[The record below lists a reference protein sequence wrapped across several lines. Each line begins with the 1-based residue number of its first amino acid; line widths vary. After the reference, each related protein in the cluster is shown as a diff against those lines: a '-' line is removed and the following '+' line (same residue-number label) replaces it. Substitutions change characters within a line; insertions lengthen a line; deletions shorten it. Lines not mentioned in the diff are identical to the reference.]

1 MKSVF
6 AKTDGISERNKSCVA
21 MDVQSIYAARSLPRA
36 ELPAAVAE
44 MISRLKLSFKP
55 VYRKPYQAP
64 VNRRPREEAVN
75 WRETALVDVV
85 RKVREKD
92 DADYDAVSG
101 AINKLSK
108 ANYAKLSGEVLGFLA
123 KRDGLFRLRVTTL
136 LFDRGIRQPF
146 FAPMLADLY
155 VDLSK
160 ANADVAGDLSIQLQM
175 VDVLYDTGNVTM
187 IPSSEDPGYDAA
199 VIAWTKQKELKRGF
213 AVYLAELY
221 SRGLVPQETMLKD
234 VSDVLDDL
242 RESIK
247 TPKSKVKE
255 EHVDALVRFVFAV
268 AAKVDIRTRIRELLA
283 LPKAETPNLTMKS
296 RFSLEDSLKKFV

>member
-6 AKTDGISERNKSCVA
+6 AKTDGIFPLEKSSVA
-21 MDVQSIYAARSLPRA
+21 MDVQSIYAARTLPRA
-36 ELPAAVAE
+36 ELPQSILDT
-44 MISRLKLSFKP
+44 ISRLKLSFKP
-55 VYRKPYQAP
+55 LYRKPYQAP
-64 VNRRPREEAVN
+64 THRRPKEETSN
-75 WRETALVDVV
+75 WRETVLVEMV

-92 DADYDAVSG
+92 DPEYDTVSS

-108 ANYAKLSGEVLGFLA
+108 QNSAKLTAEVLTLIG

-136 LFDRGIRQPF
+136 LFDRSIRQPF
-146 FAPMLADLY
+146 FAPLLADLY
-155 VDLSK
+155 RDIVK
-160 ANADVAGDLSIQLQM
+160 ACPDAAGDLSIQLQM

-187 IPSSEDPGYDAA
+187 IPSTDDPTYGDA

-221 SRGLVPQETMLKD
+221 SRGLVPQETMTQYVTSMLE
-234 VSDVLDDL
+234 DL
-242 RESIK
+242 QESVRA
-247 TPKSKVKE
+247 PKSGVKE

-268 AAKVDIRTRIRELLA
+268 SSKVDIRTQVRALLA
-283 LPKAETPNLTMKS
+283 LPRTETPNLIMKS

>member
-1 MKSVF
+1 
-6 AKTDGISERNKSCVA
+6 
-21 MDVQSIYAARSLPRA
+21 MDIQSIYAARSLPRA
-36 ELPAAVAE
+36 ELPTAIADI
-44 MISRLKLSFKP
+44 ISRLKLSFKP
-55 VYRKPYQAP
+55 VYRKPYAP
-64 VNRRPREEAVN
+64 PTHRRKQEDPTN
-75 WRETALVDVV
+75 WRETVLVDMV

-92 DADYDAVSG
+92 DPEYDAVSS

-108 ANYAKLSGEVLGFLA
+108 ANYAKLSGEVMALLG

-146 FAPMLADLY
+146 FAPILADLY
-155 VDLSK
+155 RDLAK
-160 ANADVAGDLSIQLQM
+160 ATPEASGDLSIQLQM

-187 IPSSEDPGYDAA
+187 IPSTDDPTYADA

-221 SRGLVPQETMLKD
+221 SRGLVPQETMTQYVTSMLE
-234 VSDVLDDL
+234 DL
-242 RESIK
+242 QESVRA
-247 TPKSKVKE
+247 PKSGVKE

-268 AAKVDIRTRIRELLA
+268 ASKVDIRTQVKALLA
-283 LPKAETPNLTMKS
+283 LPRTETPNLIMKS

>member
-1 MKSVF
+1 
-6 AKTDGISERNKSCVA
+6 
-21 MDVQSIYAARSLPRA
+21 MDIQSIYAARSLPRA
-36 ELPAAVAE
+36 ELAPAIAE
-44 MISRLKLSFKP
+44 IISRLKLSFKP
-55 VYRKPYQAP
+55 IYRKPYVAP
-64 VNRRPREEAVN
+64 RRKEEATN

-108 ANYAKLSGEVLGFLA
+108 ANYAKLSGEVLGFVA

-146 FAPMLADLY
+146 FAPILADLY
-155 VDLSK
+155 ADLSK

-187 IPSSEDPGYDAA
+187 IPSSEDPTYGDA

-213 AVYLAELY
+213 AVYLTELY
-221 SRGLVPQETMLKD
+221 TRGLVPQETMAKD
-234 VSDVLDDL
+234 VSDVLEDL
-242 RESIK
+242 REGSK
-247 TPKSKVKE
+247 TPKSSIKE
-255 EHVDALVRFVFAV
+255 EHVDALVRFVFVV
-268 AAKVDIRTRIRELLA
+268 AGKVDIRARIREVLA

-296 RFSLEDSLKKFV
+296 RFSLEDALKKFV

>member
-1 MKSVF
+1 
-6 AKTDGISERNKSCVA
+6 

-36 ELPAAVAE
+36 EIPQSVLDT
-44 MISRLKLSFKP
+44 ISRLKLSFKP
-55 VYRKPYQAP
+55 VYRKPYVAP
-64 VNRRPREEAVN
+64 RRKQEDPSN

-92 DADYDAVSG
+92 DPDYDAVSS
-101 AINKLSK
+101 AMNKLSK
-108 ANYAKLSGEVLGFLA
+108 ANAAKLTGEILALLG

-136 LFDRGIRQPF
+136 LFDRSIRQPF
-146 FAPMLADLY
+146 FAPILADLY
-155 VDLSK
+155 AELVK
-160 ANADVAGDLSIQLQM
+160 AVPDAAGDLSLQLQM

-187 IPSSEDPGYDAA
+187 IPSADDPGYDAA

-221 SRGLVPQETMLKD
+221 SRGLVPQETMTTY
-234 VSDVLDDL
+234 VTGILDDL
-242 RESIK
+242 QESVK

-268 AAKVDIRTRIRELLA
+268 AGKVDLRARVRELLA
-283 LPKAETPNLTMKS
+283 LPRTETPNLTMKS
-296 RFSLEDSLKKFV
+296 RFSLEDALKKFV

>member
-1 MKSVF
+1 
-6 AKTDGISERNKSCVA
+6 

>member
-1 MKSVF
+1 
-6 AKTDGISERNKSCVA
+6 
-21 MDVQSIYAARSLPRA
+21 MDVQSIYAARALPRA
-36 ELPAAVAE
+36 ELAPALAE
-44 MISRLKLSFKP
+44 TISRLKLSFKP
-55 VYRKPYQAP
+55 VYRKPYQP
-64 VNRRPREEAVN
+64 PQPRRKQEDPVN
-75 WRETALVDVV
+75 WRETVLVDMV

-155 VDLSK
+155 ADLVK
-160 ANADVAGDLSIQLQM
+160 ATADASGDLSLQLQM

-187 IPSSEDPGYDAA
+187 IPSADDPTYAEA

-221 SRGLVPQETMLKD
+221 SRGLVTQESMTRD
-234 VSDVLDDL
+234 VTGMLDDL

-247 TPKSKVKE
+247 TPKSKVRE

-268 AAKVDIRTRIRELLA
+268 AAKVDLRTQVREILA
-283 LPKAETPNLTMKS
+283 LPRAETPNLTMKS
-296 RFSLEDSLKKFV
+296 RFSLEDALKKFV

>member
-92 DADYDAVSG
+92 DADYDAVS
-101 AINKLSK
+101 
-108 ANYAKLSGEVLGFLA
+108 V
-123 KRDGLFRLRVTTL
+123 V
-136 LFDRGIRQPF
+136 
-146 FAPMLADLY
+146 
-155 VDLSK
+155 
-160 ANADVAGDLSIQLQM
+160 
-175 VDVLYDTGNVTM
+175 
-187 IPSSEDPGYDAA
+187 
-199 VIAWTKQKELKRGF
+199 
-213 AVYLAELY
+213 
-221 SRGLVPQETMLKD
+221 
-234 VSDVLDDL
+234 
-242 RESIK
+242 
-247 TPKSKVKE
+247 
-255 EHVDALVRFVFAV
+255 
-268 AAKVDIRTRIRELLA
+268 
-283 LPKAETPNLTMKS
+283 
-296 RFSLEDSLKKFV
+296 

>member
-1 MKSVF
+1 
-6 AKTDGISERNKSCVA
+6 

-36 ELPAAVAE
+36 ELAPAIAE
-44 MISRLKLSFKP
+44 TISRLKLSFKP
-55 VYRKPYQAP
+55 VYRKPYVAP
-64 VNRRPREEAVN
+64 RRKEEAAN

-92 DADYDAVSG
+92 DADYDAVSS

-108 ANYAKLSGEVLGFLA
+108 ANYAKLSAEVLGLLA

-146 FAPMLADLY
+146 FAPILADLY
-155 VDLSK
+155 SDLVKS
-160 ANADVAGDLSIQLQM
+160 VPESSGDLSIQLQM

-187 IPSSEDPGYDAA
+187 IPSADDPGYDEA

-221 SRGLVPQETMLKD
+221 SRGLVPQETMTTY
-234 VSDVLDDL
+234 VTGMLDDL
-242 RESIK
+242 QESIK

-268 AAKVDIRTRIRELLA
+268 AGKVDMRERVRAILA
-283 LPKAETPNLTMKS
+283 LPRTETPNLTMKS
-296 RFSLEDSLKKFV
+296 RFSLEDALKKFV

>member
-1 MKSVF
+1 
-6 AKTDGISERNKSCVA
+6 

-36 ELPAAVAE
+36 ELAPAIADT
-44 MISRLKLSFKP
+44 ISRLKLSFKP
-55 VYRKPYQAP
+55 VYRKPYVAP
-64 VNRRPREEAVN
+64 RRKEEAAN

-92 DADYDAVSG
+92 DADYDGVSS

-108 ANYAKLSGEVLGFLA
+108 ANYAKLSAEVLGLLA

-146 FAPMLADLY
+146 FAPILADLY
-155 VDLSK
+155 SDLVKS
-160 ANADVAGDLSIQLQM
+160 VPESSGDLSIQLQM

-187 IPSSEDPGYDAA
+187 IPSADDPGYDEA

-221 SRGLVPQETMLKD
+221 SRGLVPQETMTTY
-234 VSDVLDDL
+234 VTGMLDDL
-242 RESIK
+242 QESIK

-268 AAKVDIRTRIRELLA
+268 AGKVDIRTPIRGILA
-283 LPKAETPNLTMKS
+283 LARAETPNLTMKS
-296 RFSLEDSLKKFV
+296 RFSLEDALKKFV

>member
-1 MKSVF
+1 
-6 AKTDGISERNKSCVA
+6 

-36 ELPAAVAE
+36 ELPSGVAE
-44 MISRLKLSFKP
+44 IISRLKLSFKP
-55 VYRKPYQAP
+55 VYRKPYVAP
-64 VNRRPREEAVN
+64 RRKEEASN

-92 DADYDAVSG
+92 DADYDAVSS

-108 ANYAKLSGEVLGFLA
+108 ANAVKLTGEILALLA

-136 LFDRGIRQPF
+136 LFDRSIRQPF
-146 FAPMLADLY
+146 FAPILADLY
-155 VDLSK
+155 AELVKSVPE
-160 ANADVAGDLSIQLQM
+160 AAGDLSIQLQM

-187 IPSSEDPGYDAA
+187 IPSADDPGYDDA

-221 SRGLVPQETMLKD
+221 SRGLVAQETMTTY
-234 VSDVLDDL
+234 VTGMLDDL
-242 RESIK
+242 QESIK

-268 AAKVDIRTRIRELLA
+268 AGKVDMRERIRAILA
-283 LPKAETPNLTMKS
+283 LPRTETPNLTMKS
-296 RFSLEDSLKKFV
+296 RFSLEDAGKKYVGSV

>member
-1 MKSVF
+1 
-6 AKTDGISERNKSCVA
+6 

-36 ELPAAVAE
+36 ELAPAIAE
-44 MISRLKLSFKP
+44 TISRLKLSFKP
-55 VYRKPYQAP
+55 VYRKPYVAP
-64 VNRRPREEAVN
+64 RRKEEAAN

-92 DADYDAVSG
+92 DADYDAVSS

-108 ANYAKLSGEVLGFLA
+108 ANYAKLSAEVLGLLA

-146 FAPMLADLY
+146 FAPILADLY
-155 VDLSK
+155 SDLVKS
-160 ANADVAGDLSIQLQM
+160 VPESSGDLSIQLQM

-187 IPSSEDPGYDAA
+187 IPSADDPGYDEA

-221 SRGLVPQETMLKD
+221 SRGLVPQETMTTY
-234 VSDVLDDL
+234 VTGMLDDL
-242 RESIK
+242 QESIK

-268 AAKVDIRTRIRELLA
+268 AGKVDMRERVRAILA
-283 LPKAETPNLTMKS
+283 LPRPETPNLTMKS
-296 RFSLEDSLKKFV
+296 RFSLEDAQKKYTG

>member
-1 MKSVF
+1 
-6 AKTDGISERNKSCVA
+6 

-36 ELPAAVAE
+36 ELPSGVAE
-44 MISRLKLSFKP
+44 IISRLKLSFKP
-55 VYRKPYQAP
+55 VYRKPYVAP
-64 VNRRPREEAVN
+64 RRKEEASN

-92 DADYDAVSG
+92 DQDYDSVSS

-108 ANYAKLSGEVLGFLA
+108 ANAVKLTGEILALLA

-136 LFDRGIRQPF
+136 LFDRSIRQPF
-146 FAPMLADLY
+146 FAPILADLY
-155 VDLSK
+155 AELVK
-160 ANADVAGDLSIQLQM
+160 AVPEAAGDLSIQLQM

-187 IPSSEDPGYDAA
+187 IPSADDPGYDDA

-221 SRGLVPQETMLKD
+221 SRGLVAQETMTTY
-234 VSDVLDDL
+234 VTGMLDDL
-242 RESIK
+242 QESIK

-268 AAKVDIRTRIRELLA
+268 AGKVDMRERIRGILA
-283 LPKAETPNLTMKS
+283 LPRTETPNLTMKS
-296 RFSLEDSLKKFV
+296 RFSLEDAGKKYVGSV

>member
-1 MKSVF
+1 
-6 AKTDGISERNKSCVA
+6 
-21 MDVQSIYAARSLPRA
+21 
-36 ELPAAVAE
+36 

-55 VYRKPYQAP
+55 VYRKPYVVP
-64 VNRRPREEAVN
+64 RRKEESAN
-75 WRETALVDVV
+75 WRETVLVDVV

-92 DADYDAVSG
+92 DADYDAVSS

-108 ANYAKLSGEVLGFLA
+108 ANYAKLSGEVLGCLG

-146 FAPMLADLY
+146 FAPILADLY
-155 VDLSK
+155 ADLSK

-187 IPSSEDPGYDAA
+187 IPSSEDPGYDEA

-213 AVYLAELY
+213 AVFLAELY
-221 SRGLVPQETMLKD
+221 SRGLVPQETMTTY
-234 VSDVLDDL
+234 VTDVLDDL

-268 AAKVDIRTRIRELLA
+268 AGKVDIRVPIRESLA
-283 LPKAETPNLTMKS
+283 LPRTETPNLTMKS

>member
-1 MKSVF
+1 
-6 AKTDGISERNKSCVA
+6 

-146 FAPMLADLY
+146 FAPILADLY
-155 VDLSK
+155 ADLSK

-187 IPSSEDPGYDAA
+187 IPSADDPGYDAA

-221 SRGLVPQETMLKD
+221 SRGLVPQETMTKD
-234 VSDVLDDL
+234 VSDVLEDL

-268 AAKVDIRTRIRELLA
+268 AAKVDIRQPIRDLLA
-283 LPKAETPNLTMKS
+283 LPKPETPNLTMKS

>member
-1 MKSVF
+1 
-6 AKTDGISERNKSCVA
+6 

-283 LPKAETPNLTMKS
+283 LPKSETPNLTMKS

>member
-1 MKSVF
+1 
-6 AKTDGISERNKSCVA
+6 

-36 ELPAAVAE
+36 ELAPAIADT
-44 MISRLKLSFKP
+44 ISRLKLSFKP

-64 VNRRPREEAVN
+64 VNRRPKEDPGN
-75 WRETALVDVV
+75 WRESVLIDVV

-92 DADYDAVSG
+92 DPDYDAVSG

-108 ANYAKLSGEVLGFLA
+108 ANYAKLTGEILENLA

-146 FAPMLADLY
+146 FAPILADLY

-160 ANADVAGDLSIQLQM
+160 ANADVAGDLSIQVQLF
-175 VDVLYDTGNVTM
+175 DTLYDTGNVTM
-187 IPSSEDPGYDAA
+187 IPSADDPTYDAS

-213 AVYLAELY
+213 AVYLTELY
-221 SRGLVPQETMLKD
+221 SRTLISQETMATYVTAILE
-234 VSDVLDDL
+234 DL
-242 RESIK
+242 RDSVK
-247 TPKSKVKE
+247 TPKSGVKE

-268 AAKVDIRTRIRELLA
+268 AAKVDIRTPIRALLA
-283 LPKAETPNLTMKS
+283 LPRPETPNLTMKS

>member
-1 MKSVF
+1 
-6 AKTDGISERNKSCVA
+6 
-21 MDVQSIYAARSLPRA
+21 MDLQSIYAARSLPRA
-36 ELPAAVAE
+36 ELAPAIAE
-44 MISRLKLSFKP
+44 TISRLKLSFKP
-55 VYRKPYQAP
+55 VYRKPYAAP
-64 VNRRPREEAVN
+64 RRKQEEPVN

-92 DADYDAVSG
+92 DPDYDTVSS

-108 ANYAKLSGEVLGFLA
+108 TNYAKLTAEVLALLG

-136 LFDRGIRQPF
+136 LFDRSIRQPF
-146 FAPMLADLY
+146 FAPILADLY
-155 VDLSK
+155 SDLVK
-160 ANADVAGDLSIQLQM
+160 ANADAAADLSIQLQM

-187 IPSSEDPGYDAA
+187 IPSADDPGYDTA

-221 SRGLVPQETMLKD
+221 SRGLITNDTMANY
-234 VSDVLDDL
+234 VSGMLDDL
-242 RESIK
+242 RESVK

-268 AAKVDIRTRIRELLA
+268 ASKVDIRTSIRDLLA
-283 LPKAETPNLTMKS
+283 LPRAETPNLTMKS
-296 RFSLEDSLKKFV
+296 RFSLEDALKKFV

>member
-1 MKSVF
+1 
-6 AKTDGISERNKSCVA
+6 

-36 ELPAAVAE
+36 ELAPAIADT
-44 MISRLKLSFKP
+44 ISRLKLSFKP

-64 VNRRPREEAVN
+64 AHRRPKEDSGN
-75 WRETALVDVV
+75 WRESVLIDVV

-92 DADYDAVSG
+92 DPDYDAVSS

-108 ANYAKLSGEVLGFLA
+108 ANYAKLTGEILESLA

-146 FAPMLADLY
+146 FAPILADLY
-155 VDLSK
+155 ADLSK
-160 ANADVAGDLSIQLQM
+160 ANADVAGDLSIQVQLF
-175 VDVLYDTGNVTM
+175 DTLYDTGNVTM
-187 IPSSEDPGYDAA
+187 IPSADDPTYDEA

-221 SRGLVPQETMLKD
+221 SRTLISQDTMTTYVTAILE
-234 VSDVLDDL
+234 DL
-242 RESIK
+242 RDSVK

-268 AAKVDIRTRIRELLA
+268 ASKVDIRTPIRDLLA
-283 LPKAETPNLTMKS
+283 LPRTETPNLTMKS
-296 RFSLEDSLKKFV
+296 RFSLEDALKKFV

>member
-1 MKSVF
+1 L
-6 AKTDGISERNKSCVA
+6 APA
-21 MDVQSIYAARSLPRA
+21 LA
-36 ELPAAVAE
+36 ET
-44 MISRLKLSFKP
+44 ISRLKLSFKP
-55 VYRKPYQAP
+55 VYRKPYQP
-64 VNRRPREEAVN
+64 PQPRRKQEDPVN
-75 WRETALVDVV
+75 WRETVLVDMV

-155 VDLSK
+155 ADLVK
-160 ANADVAGDLSIQLQM
+160 ATADASGDLSLQLQM

-187 IPSSEDPGYDAA
+187 IPSADDPTYAEA

-221 SRGLVPQETMLKD
+221 SRGLVTQESMTRD
-234 VSDVLDDL
+234 VTGMLDDL

-247 TPKSKVKE
+247 TPKSKVRE

-268 AAKVDIRTRIRELLA
+268 AAKVDLRTQVREILA
-283 LPKAETPNLTMKS
+283 LPRAETPNLTMKS
-296 RFSLEDSLKKFV
+296 RFSLEDALKKFV

>member
-1 MKSVF
+1 
-6 AKTDGISERNKSCVA
+6 

-36 ELPAAVAE
+36 EIPQSVLDT
-44 MISRLKLSFKP
+44 ISRLKLSFKP
-55 VYRKPYQAP
+55 VYRKPYVAP
-64 VNRRPREEAVN
+64 RRKEEASN

-92 DADYDAVSG
+92 DADYDAVSS

-108 ANYAKLSGEVLGFLA
+108 ANFAKLTGEILAFLA

-136 LFDRGIRQPF
+136 LFDRSIRQPF
-146 FAPMLADLY
+146 FAPILADLY
-155 VDLSK
+155 AELVK
-160 ANADVAGDLSIQLQM
+160 ANADAAADLSLQLQM

-187 IPSSEDPGYDAA
+187 IPSADDPGYDEA

-221 SRGLVPQETMLKD
+221 SRELIAKETMTTY
-234 VSDVLDDL
+234 VTGMLDDL
-242 RESIK
+242 QESIK

-268 AAKVDIRTRIRELLA
+268 SSKVDIRQEVRALLA
-283 LPKAETPNLTMKS
+283 VPRTETPNLTMKS
-296 RFSLEDSLKKFV
+296 RFSLEDSTKKFC

>member
-1 MKSVF
+1 
-6 AKTDGISERNKSCVA
+6 

-36 ELPAAVAE
+36 ELPPAIAE
-44 MISRLKLSFKP
+44 IISRLKLSFKP
-55 VYRKPYQAP
+55 VYRKPYVAP
-64 VNRRPREEAVN
+64 RRKQEDPSN
-75 WRETALVDVV
+75 WRETVLVDMV

-92 DADYDAVSG
+92 DQDYDSVSS

-108 ANYAKLSGEVLGFLA
+108 ANSAKLTAEILGFLG

-136 LFDRGIRQPF
+136 LFDRSIRQPF
-146 FAPMLADLY
+146 FAPLLADLY
-155 VDLSK
+155 AELVK
-160 ANADVAGDLSIQLQM
+160 AVPESSGDLSIQLQM

-187 IPSSEDPGYDAA
+187 IPSADDPGYDAA

-221 SRGLVPQETMLKD
+221 SRGLVPQETMTTY
-234 VSDVLDDL
+234 VTGMLDDL
-242 RESIK
+242 KESIK

-268 AAKVDIRTRIRELLA
+268 ASKVDIRAPIREILA
-283 LPKAETPNLTMKS
+283 LPRTETPNLTMKS

>member
-1 MKSVF
+1 
-6 AKTDGISERNKSCVA
+6 

-36 ELPAAVAE
+36 ELAPAIADT
-44 MISRLKLSFKP
+44 ISRLKLSFKP
-55 VYRKPYQAP
+55 VYRKPYVAP
-64 VNRRPREEAVN
+64 RRKEEAAN

-92 DADYDAVSG
+92 DADYDAVSS

-108 ANYAKLSGEVLGFLA
+108 ANYAKLSAEVQGLLA

-146 FAPMLADLY
+146 FAPILADLY
-155 VDLSK
+155 SDLVKS
-160 ANADVAGDLSIQLQM
+160 VPESSGDLSIQLQM

-187 IPSSEDPGYDAA
+187 IPSADDPGYDEA

-221 SRGLVPQETMLKD
+221 SRGLVPQETMTTY
-234 VSDVLDDL
+234 VTGMLDDL
-242 RESIK
+242 QESIK

-268 AAKVDIRTRIRELLA
+268 AGKVDLRVRVREILA
-283 LPKAETPNLTMKS
+283 LPRTETPNLTMKS
-296 RFSLEDSLKKFV
+296 RFSLEDALKKFV

>member
-1 MKSVF
+1 
-6 AKTDGISERNKSCVA
+6 
-21 MDVQSIYAARSLPRA
+21 MDVPSIYAARSLPRV
-36 ELPAAVAE
+36 ELSQSILDT
-44 MISRLKLSFKP
+44 ISRLKLSFKP
-55 VYRKPYQAP
+55 IFRKPYQP
-64 VNRRPREEAVN
+64 PRRKEETPN

-92 DADYDAVSG
+92 DPDYDAVSS

-108 ANYAKLSGEVLGFLA
+108 ANYAKLTAEVLGFLA

-146 FAPMLADLY
+146 FAPILADLY
-155 VDLSK
+155 ADLAK
-160 ANADVAGDLSIQLQM
+160 ANADVVGDLSIQLQM

-187 IPSSEDPGYDAA
+187 IPSADDPGYDAA

-213 AVYLAELY
+213 AVYLTELY
-221 SRGLVPQETMLKD
+221 SRGLVPQETMTKD
-234 VSDVLDDL
+234 VSDVLEDL
-242 RESIK
+242 RESVK

-268 AAKVDIRTRIRELLA
+268 AGKVDIRVPIRELLA
-283 LPKAETPNLTMKS
+283 LPRAESPNLTMKS
-296 RFSLEDSLKKFV
+296 RFSLEDALKKFV

>member
-1 MKSVF
+1 
-6 AKTDGISERNKSCVA
+6 

-36 ELPAAVAE
+36 ELSPAIAE
-44 MISRLKLSFKP
+44 VISRLKLSFKP
-55 VYRKPYQAP
+55 VYRKPYVVP
-64 VNRRPREEAVN
+64 RRKPEEPVN
-75 WRETALVDVV
+75 WRETVLVDMV

-92 DADYDAVSG
+92 DADYDAVSS

-108 ANYAKLSGEVLGFLA
+108 ANYAKLSGEVMTLLA

-146 FAPMLADLY
+146 FAPILADLY
-155 VDLSK
+155 SDLVKAVPEAAPDLS
-160 ANADVAGDLSIQLQM
+160 LQLQM

-187 IPSSEDPGYDAA
+187 IPSSEDPGYDTA

-221 SRGLVPQETMLKD
+221 SRGLVPQETMMTY
-234 VSDVLDDL
+234 VSGILDDL
-242 RESIK
+242 QESVK
-247 TPKSKVKE
+247 TPKSGVKE

-268 AAKVDIRTRIRELLA
+268 AAKVDIRPPIRGLLA
-283 LPKAETPNLTMKS
+283 LPRTQTPNLTMKS

>member
-1 MKSVF
+1 
-6 AKTDGISERNKSCVA
+6 
-21 MDVQSIYAARSLPRA
+21 MDIQSIYAARSLPRA
-36 ELPAAVAE
+36 ELAPATAE
-44 MISRLKLSFKP
+44 IISRLKLSFKP
-55 VYRKPYQAP
+55 IYRKPYVAP
-64 VNRRPREEAVN
+64 RRKEEATN

-108 ANYAKLSGEVLGFLA
+108 ANYAKLSGEVLGFVA

-146 FAPMLADLY
+146 FAPILADLY
-155 VDLSK
+155 TDLSK

-187 IPSSEDPGYDAA
+187 IPSSEDPTYGDA

-213 AVYLAELY
+213 AVYLTELY
-221 SRGLVPQETMLKD
+221 TRGLVPQETMSKD
-234 VSDVLDDL
+234 VSDVLEDL
-242 RESIK
+242 REGSK
-247 TPKSKVKE
+247 TPKSSIKE
-255 EHVDALVRFVFAV
+255 EHVDALVRFVFVV
-268 AAKVDIRTRIRELLA
+268 AGKVDIRARIREVLA

-296 RFSLEDSLKKFV
+296 RFSLEDALKKFV

>member
-1 MKSVF
+1 L
-6 AKTDGISERNKSCVA
+6 A
-21 MDVQSIYAARSLPRA
+21 
-36 ELPAAVAE
+36 PAIADT
-44 MISRLKLSFKP
+44 ISRLKLSFKP
-55 VYRKPYQAP
+55 VYRKPYVAP
-64 VNRRPREEAVN
+64 RRKEEAAN

-92 DADYDAVSG
+92 DADYDGVSS

-108 ANYAKLSGEVLGFLA
+108 ANYAKLSAEVLGLLA

-146 FAPMLADLY
+146 FAPILADLY
-155 VDLSK
+155 SDLVKS
-160 ANADVAGDLSIQLQM
+160 VPESSGDLSIQLQM

-187 IPSSEDPGYDAA
+187 IPSADDPGYDEA

-221 SRGLVPQETMLKD
+221 SRGLVPQETMTTY
-234 VSDVLDDL
+234 VTGMLDDL
-242 RESIK
+242 QESIK

-268 AAKVDIRTRIRELLA
+268 AGKVDLRVRVREILA
-283 LPKAETPNLTMKS
+283 LPRTETPNLTMKS
-296 RFSLEDSLKKFV
+296 RFSLEDAVKKFV

>member
-1 MKSVF
+1 
-6 AKTDGISERNKSCVA
+6 

-36 ELPAAVAE
+36 ELPPAVAE

-55 VYRKPYQAP
+55 LYRKPYAAP
-64 VNRRPREEAVN
+64 RRKEEPVN

-92 DADYDAVSG
+92 DADYDAVSS

-108 ANYAKLSGEVLGFLA
+108 ANYAKLSGEILTLLA

-155 VDLSK
+155 VDLVK
-160 ANADVAGDLSIQLQM
+160 ASADAAGDLSIQLQM

-221 SRGLVPQETMLKD
+221 SRGLVPQETMATY
-234 VSDVLDDL
+234 VSGILDDL
-242 RESIK
+242 QESIK

-268 AAKVDIRTRIRELLA
+268 AAKVDIRTPIRTLLA
-283 LPKAETPNLTMKS
+283 LPKPETPNLAMKS

>member
-1 MKSVF
+1 
-6 AKTDGISERNKSCVA
+6 
-21 MDVQSIYAARSLPRA
+21 MDVQSIYAARALPRA
-36 ELPAAVAE
+36 ELAAAIAE
-44 MISRLKLSFKP
+44 TISRLKLSFKP
-55 VYRKPYQAP
+55 VYRKPYVAP
-64 VNRRPREEAVN
+64 RRKEEAPN

-92 DADYDAVSG
+92 DADYDAVSS

-108 ANYAKLSGEVLGFLA
+108 ANYAKLSGEVLALLA

-146 FAPMLADLY
+146 FAPILADLY
-155 VDLSK
+155 ADLSK

-187 IPSSEDPGYDAA
+187 IPSADDPGYDEA

-221 SRGLVPQETMLKD
+221 SRTLVSQETMTTY
-234 VSDVLDDL
+234 VSGVLDDL

-268 AAKVDIRTRIRELLA
+268 AGKVDIRERIREILA
-283 LPKAETPNLTMKS
+283 LPKPETPNLTMKS

>member
-1 MKSVF
+1 
-6 AKTDGISERNKSCVA
+6 

-36 ELPAAVAE
+36 ELAPAIADT
-44 MISRLKLSFKP
+44 ISRLKLSFKP
-55 VYRKPYQAP
+55 VYRKPYVAP
-64 VNRRPREEAVN
+64 RRKEEAAN

-92 DADYDAVSG
+92 DADYDGVSS

-108 ANYAKLSGEVLGFLA
+108 ANYAKLSAEVLGLLA

-146 FAPMLADLY
+146 FAPILADLY
-155 VDLSK
+155 SDLVKS
-160 ANADVAGDLSIQLQM
+160 VPESSGDLSIQLQM

-187 IPSSEDPGYDAA
+187 IPSADDPGYDEA

-221 SRGLVPQETMLKD
+221 SRGLVPQETMTTY
-234 VSDVLDDL
+234 VTGMLDDL
-242 RESIK
+242 QESIK

-268 AAKVDIRTRIRELLA
+268 AGKVDLRVRVREILA
-283 LPKAETPNLTMKS
+283 LPRTETPNLTMKS
-296 RFSLEDSLKKFV
+296 RFSLEDAVKKFV